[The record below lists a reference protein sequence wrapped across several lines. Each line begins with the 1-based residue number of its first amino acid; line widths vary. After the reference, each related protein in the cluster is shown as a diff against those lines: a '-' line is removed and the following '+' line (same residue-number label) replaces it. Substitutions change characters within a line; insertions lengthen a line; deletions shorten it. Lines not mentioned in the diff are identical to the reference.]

1 MSNLNIY
8 QSNLYPFTA
17 DAIAS
22 YAEYRAEMEIERKEN
37 IRKLDGSPLVKL
49 KTLSPQVRKRVEALR
64 NLQGQALLSE
74 EKAVLK
80 AGYEKL
86 HESLCTKSERDELK
100 ALFLKEK
107 TALEAKYEKLHESLY
122 TKRYEIVN
130 GIVEVEGDNKGTGD
144 GKL

>member
-80 AGYEKL
+80 AGNEKL
-86 HESLCTKSERDELK
+86 HESLCTKV
-100 ALFLKEK
+100 
-107 TALEAKYEKLHESLY
+107 
-122 TKRYEIVN
+122 KRTIHLLV
-130 GIVEVEGDNKGTGD
+130 GIP
-144 GKL
+144 